1 MSKSDKTACKHKH
14 WLSPKSLVC
23 IVCILKPN
31 AEVLS
36 RLSSLVFLTP
46 PTESSLQRAFCS
58 KSEHVDIFELNSFF
72 FFYT

>member
-14 WLSPKSLVC
+14 WLSPKSL
-23 IVCILKPN
+23 VCILKPN

-46 PTESSLQRAFCS
+46 PTESSFTTRVLFKKWTRWYFWV
-58 KSEHVDIFELNSFF
+58 K
-72 FFYT
+72 